1 MFLYCICDYHGVRLT
16 HHSVCV
22 CPVLRLLDFTRDAF
36 YVGVLSLPETLF
48 DVGHVCVLCRMLL
61 LHVTFTIGCVL
72 GVEMLCVCLLS
83 GFPPRTLFVLGVCLE
98 FTRDSVCA
106 VVRV

>member
-1 MFLYCICDYHGVRLT
+1 MRLT

-22 CPVLRLLDFTRDAF
+22 CPVLRVFDFIRDAF

-48 DVGHVCVLCRMLL
+48 DVGHVYVLYRVLL
-61 LHVTFTIGCVL
+61 LHIAFTIGWLL

-83 GFPPRTLFVLGVCLE
+83 GFLPKTLFCVGVCLE
-98 FTRDSVCA
+98 FTRDSFYA
-106 VVRV
+106 VVRMKVQDTTSV

>member
-1 MFLYCICDYHGVRLT
+1 MRLT

-48 DVGHVCVLCRMLL
+48 DVGHVCVLCRVLL
-61 LHVTFTIGCVL
+61 LHVAF
-72 GVEMLCVCLLS
+72 LCVHSSQKLFFVCYFFS
-83 GFPPRTLFVLGVCLE
+83 GF
-98 FTRDSVCA
+98 
-106 VVRV
+106 

>member
-1 MFLYCICDYHGVRLT
+1 MFLYCICDYHGVWLT
-16 HHSVCV
+16 HHFVCV

-48 DVGHVCVLCRMLL
+48 NVGHVYVLCRVLL
-61 LHVTFTIGCVL
+61 LHIAFTIGWLL

-83 GFPPRTLFVLGVCLE
+83 GFLPKTLFVLGVCLE
-98 FTRDSVCA
+98 FTRDSVYA